1 MADMQIPKLR
11 EWRERRGLTQK
22 ELAQVA
28 RVSPRS
34 VAGYEAGQSIRP
46 NTARKIADALEIAVE
61 DLLNTAG
68 EYELDRW
75 EKSRP
80 KADAPPSPDLPEE
93 GDAGAAAL
101 LAWLEHLNLTLE
113 RGKELRGEFRK
124 LTEYMTNTPQEEREP
139 IAAEQRIAWVF
150 SGCLEFSMAVSRAA
164 KAYRKRLAPLLEGDG
179 LSPREEELL
188 RVMRSRLEE
197 IQSIRRR
204 FLDLILKTQRLTA
217 DTQHTEKM
225 LRELGQ
231 ELGVPESDMVP
242 KDV

>member
-1 MADMQIPKLR
+1 MRELRDIRIGRGMSQADLSEKAGVSEFTISELEAGKRPNPRPSTLRKLA
-11 EWRERRGLTQK
+11 RGL
-22 ELAQVA
+22 
-28 RVSPRS
+28 
-34 VAGYEAGQSIRP
+34 
-46 NTARKIADALEIAVE
+46 DVE
-61 DLLNTAG
+61 VTDLLG
-68 EYELDRW
+68 GPEL
-75 EKSRP
+75 P
-80 KADAPPSPDLPEE
+80 KVEAPPSPDLPKE
-93 GDAGAAAL
+93 GGAGAEAL
-101 LAWLEHLNLTLE
+101 LAWLEHLDLTLE

-124 LTEYMTNTPQEEREP
+124 LTEYLTNTPQEELEP

-150 SGCLEFSMAVSRAA
+150 SGGLEFSMAVERAA

-204 FLDLILKTQRLTA
+204 FQDLILKTQRLSA
-217 DTQHTEKM
+217 DTQYTEKM

-231 ELGVPESDMVP
+231 ELDVPESDMVP

>member
-1 MADMQIPKLR
+1 MKKLKRLR
-11 EWRERRGLTQK
+11 EERGLSQVK
-22 ELAQVA
+22 LAA
-28 RVSPRS
+28 RADLNPATVNQIERGMRDASP
-34 VAGYEAGQSIRP
+34 G
-46 NTARKIADALEIAVE
+46 TLRKLADALEVS
-61 DLLNTAG
+61 L
-68 EYELDRW
+68 YELM
-75 EKSRP
+75 EEEAP
-80 KADAPPSPDLPEE
+80 KVEGPPSPDLPKE
-93 GDAGAAAL
+93 GGAGAAGL
-101 LAWLEHLNLTLE
+101 VAWVEHLNLTLE

-204 FLDLILKTQRLTA
+204 FLDLIQKTHRLSA